1 MESKTIDYSKL
12 SDEELRK
19 IIDGTSDLVDSIPQ
33 EEPKP
38 TQRSTTTV
46 PQTKGDIGFDD
57 VLNFLGGAGQT
68 MLQVPTLG
76 FGDELS
82 GVVSAPFIYGK
93 GKFQGDDVSLLDAYQ
108 QGRDAS
114 RQSVNQFMSQNPML
128 SLGLQTVSTIPAMTT
143 KALNYGQSLLSP
155 AVKKYAQRN
164 PIKAST
170 GLGAGTGAVTGLG
183 QSEGENIYEL
193 GKDFGVGGLFGG
205 VLSPAMFAIGKTG
218 QILGKP
224 ITNRM
229 RPPRE
234 IAEEEF
240 VRTLRQSG
248 KTMSDA
254 DMKFDDSI
262 VGLSLGENVRKK
274 LDTMASMP
282 GQTADRVDE
291 LLKQYRG
298 GLNPRLLEPLRQETA
313 SSMVN
318 PNRLTYTDFIADKM
332 AQRKRIA
339 DPLYAKL
346 RTFNFE
352 VDKNPE
358 LENVLT
364 RSQKYFKDAADLAQL
379 DGRTFTLSPDVAAF
393 DQVNAGELDT
403 LKRTLDDAISKA
415 YNSEKTKTKGRS
427 LQQLKNDL
435 VDAVD
440 KLTMEGDESAYKTA
454 RDAYAK
460 ESSFI
465 TQAEQGREF
474 FKSNKIDSTDTQLYF
489 DSLTNPEK
497 EAFRL
502 GAFESIKRRAGDRA
516 GKTYLMNA
524 RSAEAGGQEEV
535 ADKLKVLFRSD
546 DAWKKF
552 VERAEFEYKS
562 NELSRLGKMSPT
574 APRESFIDDMAD
586 QGAELSQGLAGMTYS
601 AKTGDPTTALMSL
614 ANLKNLTARTFTPT
628 SVRDEL
634 GKLLTAKKSDFP
646 SLGLDNIEQ
655 RVLDRQEQDTINR
668 ILRAQRFNLLNNPY
682 SQSIGFGLFD

>member
-1 MESKTIDYSKL
+1 
-12 SDEELRK
+12 
-19 IIDGTSDLVDSIPQ
+19 
-33 EEPKP
+33 
-38 TQRSTTTV
+38 
-46 PQTKGDIGFDD
+46 
-57 VLNFLGGAGQT
+57 
-68 MLQVPTLG
+68 
-76 FGDELS
+76 
-82 GVVSAPFIYGK
+82 
-93 GKFQGDDVSLLDAYQ
+93 
-108 QGRDAS
+108 
-114 RQSVNQFMSQNPML
+114 
-128 SLGLQTVSTIPAMTT
+128 
-143 KALNYGQSLLSP
+143 
-155 AVKKYAQRN
+155 
-164 PIKAST
+164 
-170 GLGAGTGAVTGLG
+170 
-183 QSEGENIYEL
+183 
-193 GKDFGVGGLFGG
+193 
-205 VLSPAMFAIGKTG
+205 
-218 QILGKP
+218 
-224 ITNRM
+224 
-229 RPPRE
+229 
-234 IAEEEF
+234 
-240 VRTLRQSG
+240 
-248 KTMSDA
+248 
-254 DMKFDDSI
+254 
-262 VGLSLGENVRKK
+262 
-274 LDTMASMP
+274 
-282 GQTADRVDE
+282 
-291 LLKQYRG
+291 
-298 GLNPRLLEPLRQETA
+298 
-313 SSMVN
+313 MVN

-474 FKSNKIDSTDTQLYF
+474 FRSNKIDSTDTQLYF

-562 NELSRLGKMSPT
+562 NELSRLGKGSPT

-601 AKTGDPTTALMSL
+601 AKTGDPTTTLMGL
-614 ANLKNLTARTFTPT
+614 ANLKNLTTRTFTPT
-628 SVRDEL
+628 TVRDEL